1 MHGFYFLYQKY
12 RDGQNTTEIHPSF
25 PLCGYI
31 LPSPLLTRTPH
42 LATIFNLSSNK
53 GDSSCS
59 DSYRREIKVTL
70 NQNALE
76 EP

>member
-1 MHGFYFLYQKY
+1 MVRTQLKY
-12 RDGQNTTEIHPSF
+12 ILSF
-25 PLCGYI
+25 VCVDI

-59 DSYRREIKVTL
+59 DSYRREIKVTP

-76 EP
+76 VLP